1 MNITETEA
9 KSILRK
15 NKKIDSWFI
24 THYSMNLY
32 IGCSFNCSY
41 CDGRAESYYV
51 PGEFGKDI
59 SVKTNAIKILR
70 KELDPKRKRKPLK
83 RSFILPGGGICDSY
97 EPTEKK
103 YELTK
108 QTLELLY
115 EYNFPV
121 HILTKSTLV
130 ERDIDLLKMINE
142 KNRAIVSFSFS
153 SVDDKIS
160 SIFEPLAS
168 APSKRLATIEK
179 FKKAGLT
186 CGMYLM
192 PVIPFITD
200 TPKMIDDSIRA
211 AKNAGVDFIVFS
223 GMTLKEGRQKDYF
236 MNTLNEHFPQL
247 SLEYETIYQKDKWGN
262 TSQDYYEMINF
273 TFNTIAKKYKIPKRI
288 PAKFYNDI
296 LSKNDLVVV
305 ILDQIDFLLKSRGYK
320 SQFGYA
326 SYAISKLDVS
336 VESIRNKLGQIN
348 GIGNTIRK
356 IIWEILDTGT
366 SQYYEKLLID

>member
-1 MNITETEA
+1 M
-9 KSILRK
+9 
-15 NKKIDSWFI
+15 KK
-24 THYSMNLY
+24 
-32 IGCSFNCSY
+32 
-41 CDGRAESYYV
+41 
-51 PGEFGKDI
+51 
-59 SVKTNAIKILR
+59 
-70 KELDPKRKRKPLK
+70 
-83 RSFILPGGGICDSY
+83 SFIMPGGGICDSY
-97 EPTEKK
+97 EPAEKK

-115 EYNFPV
+115 EFNFPV

-130 ERDIDLLKMINE
+130 ERDLDLLKKIND

-168 APSKRLATIEK
+168 SPSKRLATIEK
-179 FKKAGLT
+179 FKNAGLT
-186 CGMYLM
+186 CGMNLM

-200 TPKMIDDSIRA
+200 TPKMIDDSIKA
-211 AKNAGVDFIVFS
+211 AKNAGVDFILFS

-236 MNTLNEHFPQL
+236 MNALNEYYPHL

-262 TSQDYYEMINF
+262 TSQEYYDTINF

-288 PAKFYNDI
+288 PAKYYNDI
-296 LSKNDLVVV
+296 LSKNDLVIV

-326 SYAISKLDVS
+326 SRAISKLDVS
-336 VESIRNKLGQIN
+336 VETIRGKLSQIN

-366 SQYYEKLLID
+366 SKYYEKLLIE